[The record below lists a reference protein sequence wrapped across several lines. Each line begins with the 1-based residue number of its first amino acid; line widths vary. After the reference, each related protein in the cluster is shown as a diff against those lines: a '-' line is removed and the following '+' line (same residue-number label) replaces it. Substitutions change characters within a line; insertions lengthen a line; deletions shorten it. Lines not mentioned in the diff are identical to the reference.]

1 MMIAKILLI
10 DNDKNRRNAVLVI
23 LKKCVS
29 LVVQAV
35 DCENAFALLA
45 KRKFNLILVNITLP
59 DTTGFRVLEILE
71 KKQIN
76 SKVMVITGTKGI
88 ANISMSAVP
97 GAEEVITQ
105 LFNPDD
111 LLKSIEHVLSERS
124 HTKLKLQIIKVG
136 DFIKS
141 TPTGD
146 LDMNA
151 SELGLKEIAGNCT
164 DLRDYNILID
174 LREVKSL
181 LSSPDIYELSS
192 KLAKYG
198 ETFRRKT
205 AVLAR
210 ADEDFDQAKFF
221 ENIAQNQ
228 GFNVKAFTVFEDAII
243 WLSRIVQI
251 SNNQ

>member
-1 MMIAKILLI
+1 MAAKILLV
-10 DNDKNRRNAVLVI
+10 DNDKNRRDTVLVI

-35 DCENAFALLA
+35 DGENALALLA
-45 KRKFNLILVNITLP
+45 KRKFDLILVNITLP
-59 DTTGFRVLEILE
+59 DTIGFRVLEFLE
-71 KKQIN
+71 KNHKD
-76 SKVMVITGTKGI
+76 SKVMVITGTTGI
-88 ANISMSAVP
+88 ANINISATP
-97 GAEEVITQ
+97 GAEESITK
-105 LFNPDD
+105 LYNPDD

-124 HTKLKLQIIKVG
+124 HSNLKLQIIKAG

-141 TPTGD
+141 TPSGD

-151 SELGLKEIAGNCT
+151 SEQGLKEIASTGT

-174 LREVKSL
+174 LREVKSR
-181 LSSPDIYELSS
+181 LSSPDIYVLASR
-192 KLAKYG
+192 LAKYG

-210 ADEDFDQAKFF
+210 GDEDFDQARFF
-221 ENIAQNQ
+221 ENIARKQ

-243 WLSRIVQI
+243 WLSSASQIVQ
-251 SNNQ
+251 NN